1 MWRSADAVINVPFNG
16 DRDIEK
22 KDLFPTISDFIP
34 PNSASHTKIEQ
45 RVMIIGF

>member
-1 MWRSADAVINVPFNG
+1 MCRSAEAVINVPFNG

-34 PNSASHTKIEQ
+34 PNSASHTDSRDDVRIL
-45 RVMIIGF
+45 